1 VKYTETASISS
12 SGNVFA
18 DLGLENSDELQA
30 KADLARSIREIIK
43 HRKLTQAKAATLL
56 GAHQTQI
63 SRLSSGAGIDGMSF
77 DLLMNWLI
85 KLDRNITVTVRKAP
99 RSQLDCGSIQAA
111 ILR

>member
-1 VKYTETASISS
+1 MKYTETASISS

-18 DLGLENSDELQA
+18 DLGLENSDEL
-30 KADLARSIREIIK
+30 
-43 HRKLTQAKAATLL
+43 QAKAATLL